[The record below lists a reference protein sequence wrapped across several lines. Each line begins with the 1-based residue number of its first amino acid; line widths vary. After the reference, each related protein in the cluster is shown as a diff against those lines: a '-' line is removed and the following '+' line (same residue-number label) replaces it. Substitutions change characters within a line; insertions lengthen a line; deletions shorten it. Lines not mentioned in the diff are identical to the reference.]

1 MGLPKPQQ
9 LSSRESERVQ
19 LVLAG
24 HPASNIARQLASPP
38 AR

>member
-19 LVLAG
+19 LIQAG
-24 HPASNIARQLASPP
+24 HPASNIAEPLASPP